1 MDMVKAT
8 LSHSTAFHHYV
19 NGCTEDG
26 LDIYTGISDGSDA
39 YLERRIAYSKGE
51 GLPEG
56 WTPASTYFCF
66 ESG

>member
-1 MDMVKAT
+1 MDMVKAA

-19 NGCTEDG
+19 NACTEDG

-39 YLERRIAYSKGE
+39 YLESRIAYSKVE

-66 ESG
+66 